1 MASEIIELTTE
12 VRGLAPT
19 LRTLSKVDRELRK
32 QVMREMRAAAKPMVA
47 EARSLYP
54 PNSALASWGSWRGGY
69 DQKRAQR
76 GVKTRIRTSSRSD
89 QIDLFTLVQDNAAGI
104 IFAMAGK
111 DNPSGR
117 SSGLSRAYSSN
128 PDRRH
133 RITSQ
138 PQAFTAKLRTGGNS
152 THKGFHKPSRAM
164 WPAVL
169 HTLPEVREGLEKA
182 VRDLTARLNEE
193 LR

>member
-1 MASEIIELTTE
+1 MASEIIELTQE

-32 QVMREMRAAAKPMVA
+32 QVIREMRGAAKPMVA

-76 GVKTRIRTSSRSD
+76 GVKTKLRTSSRSD

-111 DNPSGR
+111 DNPNGRTSGR
-117 SSGLSRAYSSN
+117 SRKYASDKTTTHA
-128 PDRRH
+128 
-133 RITSQ
+133 ITSQ
-138 PQAFTAKLRTGGNS
+138 PQAFLTKLRTGGS
-152 THKGFHKPSRAM
+152 SSHKGFHRPSRAM

-169 HTLPEVREGLEKA
+169 HTIPDVREGLEKA
-182 VRDLTARLNEE
+182 IRDLTVRLNEE